1 MILLKNKNMTKEK
14 KLSLLSLMIIP
25 GLLLNIF
32 FYKIFFI
39 NVISWLLCGIAGFS
53 FGRLISMYLKK

>member
-1 MILLKNKNMTKEK
+1 MTKEK
-14 KLSLLSLMIIP
+14 KLSLLSLMIIQ
-25 GLLLNIF
+25 GLLLSIF

-53 FGRLISMYLKK
+53 FGRLISIYFKK